1 MNLRLNLDKLR
12 FDADKG
18 TVVVVAQDAVSGRVL
33 MVANADRE
41 ALERTL
47 ETGEMHYRSRTR
59 GLWRKGETSGNVQRV
74 VSLTA
79 DCDGDTVL
87 ARVISA
93 GPACHTG
100 ATSCFDDSL
109 ATPSAW
115 SALGEIIASRHAEL
129 VNTVGANGDIQEGR
143 GARDEGRGKQGREA
157 GSPPPQ
163 TNPPSYT
170 AKLLEDRNLRLKK
183 IGEEAG
189 ELIAALAD
197 GDPNRSAEEAADLVY
212 HIAVALEA
220 TGSSLDEV
228 ALKLFD
234 RSAENQLL
242 GRSQSLK
249 KTFR

>member
-1 MNLRLNLDKLR
+1 MTLQLNLDELR
-12 FDADKG
+12 FDSEKG

-59 GLWRKGETSGNVQRV
+59 GLWRKGDTSGNVQRV

-100 ATSCFDDSL
+100 AASCFDDSL

-115 SALGEIIASRHAEL
+115 SALREIIASRHANL
-129 VNTVGANGDIQEGR
+129 D
-143 GARDEGRGKQGREA
+143 
-157 GSPPPQ
+157 SPG
-163 TNPPSYT
+163 YT
-170 AKLLEDRNLRLKK
+170 AKLLKDRNLRLKK
-183 IGEEAG
+183 IGEESG

-197 GDPNRSAEEAADLVY
+197 GDADRSAEEAADLVY
-212 HIAVALEA
+212 HLAVALEA
-220 TGSSLDEV
+220 NGSSLDEV
-228 ALKLFD
+228 ARTLFNRAD
-234 RSAENQLL
+234 KGAES
-242 GRSQSLK
+242 G
-249 KTFR
+249 KTTH

>member
-1 MNLRLNLDKLR
+1 MTLRLNLDELR
-12 FDADKG
+12 FDSEKG

-59 GLWRKGETSGNVQRV
+59 GLWRKGETSGNIQRV
-74 VSLTA
+74 VSLSA

-87 ARVISA
+87 ARVLSA

-100 ATSCFDDSL
+100 APSCFDDSQ

-115 SALGEIIASRHAEL
+115 SALTKIIAARRAEPD
-129 VNTVGANGDIQEGR
+129 ANSQ
-143 GARDEGRGKQGREA
+143 
-157 GSPPPQ
+157 
-163 TNPPSYT
+163 SYT
-170 AKLLEDRNLRLKK
+170 AKLLADRNLRLKK

-197 GDPNRSAEEAADLVY
+197 GDRDRSAEEAADLVY
-212 HIAVALEA
+212 HVAVALEA

-228 ALKLFD
+228 ALRLYD
-234 RSAENQLL
+234 RSGSGKREAGSGKRET
-242 GRSQSLK
+242 GAG
-249 KTFR
+249 

>member
-1 MNLRLNLDKLR
+1 MNLQLNLDELR

-18 TVVVVAQDAVSGRVL
+18 TVVVVTQDAVNGRVL

-74 VSLTA
+74 VSVTA

-115 SALGEIIASRHAEL
+115 SALREIIASRHAEL
-129 VNTVGANGDIQEGR
+129 D
-143 GARDEGRGKQGREA
+143 
-157 GSPPPQ
+157 SPG
-163 TNPPSYT
+163 YT
-170 AKLLEDRNLRLKK
+170 AKLLKDRNLRLKK
-183 IGEEAG
+183 IGEESG

-197 GDPNRSAEEAADLVY
+197 GDADRSAEEAADLVY
-212 HIAVALEA
+212 HLAVALEA

-228 ALKLFD
+228 ALWLFE
-234 RSAENQLL
+234 RA
-242 GRSQSLK
+242 GTRHIGHGPIVGSLP
-249 KTFR
+249 

>member
-1 MNLRLNLDKLR
+1 MNLRLNLDDLR
-12 FDADKG
+12 FDPDKG

-47 ETGEMHYRSRTR
+47 ETGDMHYRSRTR
-59 GLWRKGETSGNVQRV
+59 GLWRKGESSGNVQRV
-74 VSLTA
+74 VSLVA

-109 ATPSAW
+109 ATPNAF
-115 SALGEIIASRHAEL
+115 SALSKIIATRQAD
-129 VNTVGANGDIQEGR
+129 TAAN
-143 GARDEGRGKQGREA
+143 
-157 GSPPPQ
+157 S
-163 TNPPSYT
+163 PSYT
-170 AKLLEDRNLRLKK
+170 KKLLADRNLRRKK

-197 GDPNRSAEEAADLVY
+197 GDADRSAEEAADLIY
-212 HIAVALEA
+212 HVAVALEA
-220 TGSSLDEV
+220 TGTSLDEV
-228 ALKLFD
+228 ALRLFD
-234 RSAENQLL
+234 RS
-242 GRSQSLK
+242 GIR
-249 KTFR
+249 